1 MFSILIPL
9 VTLPLFGLLIN
20 NYMKAKRLGLVP
32 KRESNHNTTQSIIYY
47 CRQFDAVGL
56 LLISAGVAL
65 FLLPFNLYSM
75 QGKGRSSPLV
85 ISMLVVGSTLTL
97 AFVAWERFFA
107 PITFIPYHILL
118 DRTVFGACL
127 LSAGFFMSYMLWSS
141 YFGSFLQVVKG
152 LSIRNASYVSQ
163 SYTVIGVLV
172 AVSVGYLIHQT
183 GRFKYVATF
192 VGIPMSIIG
201 QSLLMHFRS
210 ADENVGYILMCQIFI
225 AIAQGAIVI
234 CDEIAIL
241 ATVSHEHVAVCLA
254 VLGIFANT
262 GGAIGLTIASAIWQD
277 ILPKKLMEYLPPE
290 ELPNFLMIYGDI
302 STQLSYPMGSPTRL
316 AIQHAY
322 GDALL
327 RLLAASTG
335 VWVIGAVGVLM
346 WRNINVK
353 DTKQTKGNI
362 W

>member
-1 MFSILIPL
+1 
-9 VTLPLFGLLIN
+9 
-20 NYMKAKRLGLVP
+20 
-32 KRESNHNTTQSIIYY
+32 
-47 CRQFDAVGL
+47 
-56 LLISAGVAL
+56 
-65 FLLPFNLYSM
+65 
-75 QGKGRSSPLV
+75 
-85 ISMLVVGSTLTL
+85 
-97 AFVAWERFFA
+97 
-107 PITFIPYHILL
+107 
-118 DRTVFGACL
+118 
-127 LSAGFFMSYMLWSS
+127 MSYMLWSS

-152 LSIRNASYVSQ
+152 LSIQNASYVSQ

-192 VGIPMSIIG
+192 
-201 QSLLMHFRS
+201 
-210 ADENVGYILMCQIFI
+210 ILVCQIFI
-225 AIAQGAIVI
+225 AIAQGVIVI

-322 GDALL
+322 ADALL

-353 DTKQTKGNI
+353 DIKQTKGNI

>member
-1 MFSILIPL
+1 IL
-9 VTLPLFGLLIN
+9 V
-20 NYMKAKRLGLVP
+20 
-32 KRESNHNTTQSIIYY
+32 
-47 CRQFDAVGL
+47 
-56 LLISAGVAL
+56 
-65 FLLPFNLYSM
+65 
-75 QGKGRSSPLV
+75 
-85 ISMLVVGSTLTL
+85 
-97 AFVAWERFFA
+97 
-107 PITFIPYHILL
+107 
-118 DRTVFGACL
+118 
-127 LSAGFFMSYMLWSS
+127 
-141 YFGSFLQVVKG
+141 
-152 LSIRNASYVSQ
+152 
-163 SYTVIGVLV
+163 
-172 AVSVGYLIHQT
+172 
-183 GRFKYVATF
+183 
-192 VGIPMSIIG
+192 
-201 QSLLMHFRS
+201 
-210 ADENVGYILMCQIFI
+210 CQIFI
-225 AIAQGAIVI
+225 AIAQGVIVI

-322 GDALL
+322 ADALL

-353 DTKQTKGNI
+353 DIKQTKGNI

>member
-1 MFSILIPL
+1 
-9 VTLPLFGLLIN
+9 
-20 NYMKAKRLGLVP
+20 
-32 KRESNHNTTQSIIYY
+32 
-47 CRQFDAVGL
+47 
-56 LLISAGVAL
+56 
-65 FLLPFNLYSM
+65 M
-75 QGKGRSSPLV
+75 QGKGWSSPLV

-107 PITFIPYHILL
+107 PITFIPYHLLL

-127 LSAGFFMSYMLWSS
+127 LSAGLFMSYMLWSS

-152 LSIRNASYVSQ
+152 LSIQNASYVSQ

-210 ADENVGYILMCQIFI
+210 ADENVGYILVCQIFI
-225 AIAQGAIVI
+225 AIAQGVIVI

-262 GGAIGLTIASAIWQD
+262 GGRYRSHHCVGHLAGYSTKEANGVPASRGVTKFPHDLRRHFDSAIVPNG
-277 ILPKKLMEYLPPE
+277 LPYA
-290 ELPNFLMIYGDI
+290 
-302 STQLSYPMGSPTRL
+302 RL

-322 GDALL
+322 ADALL

-353 DTKQTKGNI
+353 DIKQTKGNI